1 MINPLGGC
9 NHTHQGHKCSGAHHH
24 EPTAP
29 AGEVAPAPADN
40 VALGVMDMRAE
51 HKVAFNT
58 SQAALWS
65 VDAAVQ
71 AASHGTFGVGGVL
84 LGPHKELLAV
94 SCNRVIADG
103 KVADPTAHGERQ
115 IVDWYFEQTAQ
126 GQQLPAPEECT
137 IVSSLDPCMMC
148 AGSILTG
155 GFNVVSTTLDTRAGV
170 NYTTDGQYP
179 TVPDELRDKAKE
191 HFAYFGIQGGRAY
204 QGPDMIGER
213 QVLEGDVEKRSL
225 DTFLASLGQV
235 QETIHSGATGPVQD
249 LRDCQDPQVMATLK
263 KYSPEALTLRFPE
276 GQPGPALAQP
286 LLEAA
291 RAARDRGGVYNAA
304 ALLDPHG
311 NLVMVSSGHEERSPI
326 RTAFMELTRNW
337 AKVRAEAG
345 PEGGKFLAPLKD
357 CTLVTLYGPGSDGPS
372 VMELG
377 AYGSSVEGPLP
388 PHAQAAWQY
397 VIPRQSQAE
406 LDQEIK
412 NLPPLYSQVIQ
423 PQIQQVSDPSLVHL
437 CSQDDH

>member
-1 MINPLGGC
+1 MIHSLNVC
-9 NHTHQGHKCSGAHHH
+9 NHTHATHKCSGGHRHSHAS
-24 EPTAP
+24 AP
-29 AGEVAPAPADN
+29 PESAANPSDN
-40 VALGVMDMRAE
+40 VALGVMDMRSE
-51 HKVAFNT
+51 KKVAFNT
-58 SQAALWS
+58 AQAAMWS

-115 IVDWYFEQTAQ
+115 IVDWYFEQAAQ
-126 GQQLPAPEECT
+126 GQQLPAPEDCT

-170 NYTTDGQYP
+170 NFTTDGQYP
-179 TVPDELRDKAKE
+179 TVPEELRDQAKE
-191 HFAYFGIQGGRAY
+191 HFAYFGIEGGRDY
-204 QGPDMIGER
+204 QGPAMVGER
-213 QVLEGDVEKRSL
+213 QVIAGDVEKRSL

-235 QETIHSGATGPVQD
+235 QNAIHSGPTGPVQD
-249 LRDCQDPQVMATLK
+249 LKDCQDPKVLAVLK
-263 KYSPEALTLRFPE
+263 KYYPEALTLRFPE
-276 GQPGPALAQP
+276 GQPGAALAQP

-291 RAARDRGGVYNAA
+291 QAARERGGAYNAA

-311 NLVMVSSGHEERSPI
+311 NVVMLSSGREERSPI
-326 RTAFMELTRNW
+326 RTAFMELTRSW
-337 AKVRAEAG
+337 AKVRGEAG
-345 PEGGKFLAPLKD
+345 PEGEKFLAPLKD
-357 CTLVTLYGPGSDGPS
+357 CTLVTLFGPGSDGPS

-388 PHAQAAWQY
+388 PHQHAAWQY
-397 VIPRQSQAE
+397 VIPRQSQAD

-412 NLPPLYSQVIQ
+412 NLPPLYSEVIR
-423 PQIQQVSDPSLVHL
+423 PQIQQVSDPALVHL
-437 CSQDDH
+437 CSHNEH